1 MDIKETQLDIETV
14 ESATNEIS
22 FYANIPKHIRGI
34 VSEMKDIKSNLDMPK
49 PAHVV
54 NGAITVIGGKALNML
69 LNKSKYKLELTP
81 IGDINSNLPYLW

>member
-1 MDIKETQLDIETV
+1 MDIKETQLDVEAV

-54 NGAITVIGGKALNML
+54 HGAITVIGGKLNMPDL
-69 LNKSKYKLELTP
+69 KYSKQFTKRTSFFN
-81 IGDINSNLPYLW
+81 GIN

>member
-54 NGAITVIGGKALNML
+54 NGAITVIGGKLNMPDL
-69 LNKSKYKLELTP
+69 KYSKQFTKRTLFFN
-81 IGDINSNLPYLW
+81 GVN